1 MIIGKYIPDN
11 ALQVRYIH
19 PYYDVDEDGYR
30 YMANE
35 DEATDVWQLIMD
47 VNRTSKPLYYRR
59 RISEYARDDVRR
71 WNRSINDANRNT
83 TDFQDWYHIR
93 VKKVGRRV
101 LIVHDL
107 LYWMKVY
114 ARYKNSVPRNLNIL
128 NEPRLTEANRNRSV
142 SAYVDEAW
150 QELEYQWELEREREM
165 NEQED

>member
-19 PYYDVDEDGYR
+19 PYYDTDEDGYR
-30 YMANE
+30 YIANE

-83 TDFQDWYHIR
+83 SDFTDWYYVR

-107 LYWMKVY
+107 AYWMKVY
-114 ARYKNSVPRNLNIL
+114 ARYKNTVPRNLNVL
-128 NEPRLTEANRNRSV
+128 NAPRLTPSNHNRNL
-142 SAYVDEAW
+142 SAHIDEAW
-150 QELEYQWELEREREM
+150 QALEESWEMERRRAENDER
-165 NEQED
+165 